1 MKHFLN
7 ILFLSVLLSAF
18 SCSGGKKDNMRSR
31 HPDNTPE
38 IGTTEILGGETVAV
52 RGYTGDHEFNTKMKL
67 LDLEIMDCYQ
77 QFVFGGT
84 AQEAV
89 LNLSVEINGYGAVN
103 FLDYKTKTDTEK
115 KIAKCILRDIEE
127 LVFRPGSER
136 EINYRLVY
144 KPIKSKKKK
153 LSNISDKRS
162 RMISALPD
170 MAVFKKCYEAA
181 LSRNPHIGGDFTISF
196 EITEKGKAQ
205 NALIVANSFQNAD
218 VPLCVI
224 KRLLKTYFPESD
236 VTDKVQIKFKYGT
249 APPPNSSIGERKKTM
264 DIDL

>member
-1 MKHFLN
+1 LKHFLN
-7 ILFLSVLLSAF
+7 IVIFTLVLTLI
-18 SCSGGKKDNMRSR
+18 SCSGGKKDNMSSR
-31 HPDNTPE
+31 HPDNSPE
-38 IGTTEILGGETVAV
+38 IGTTEILGGETIAV

-67 LDLEIMDCYQ
+67 LDLEIMDCYK
-77 QFVFGGT
+77 QFVSGGT

-89 LNLSVEINGYGAVN
+89 LNLSIEIDAYGTIQ
-103 FLDYKTKTDTEK
+103 FMDYKIKTKTEK
-115 KIAKCILRDIEE
+115 KIVQCILGDIEE

-136 EINYRLVY
+136 EVNYQLVY

-162 RMISALPD
+162 RMISALPN

-196 EITEKGKAQ
+196 EITEEGKAK
-205 NALIVANSFQNAD
+205 NALIVTSSFRNSD

-249 APPPNSSIGERKKTM
+249 TPPLNSSIGERKKTM

>member
-1 MKHFLN
+1 MRYFQLLLLL
-7 ILFLSVLLSAF
+7 ILLPTL
-18 SCSGGKKDNMRSR
+18 SCSSGKKDNMKGR
-31 HPDNTPE
+31 HPDNSPE

-52 RGYTGDHEFNTKMKL
+52 RGYTVDHEFNTKMKL
-67 LDLEIMDCYQ
+67 LDIEIMDCYQ
-77 QFVFGGT
+77 QFVSGGA
-84 AQEAV
+84 AQEVV

-103 FLDYKTKTDTEK
+103 FLDYKTKTETEK

-136 EINYRLVY
+136 EVDYRLVY
-144 KPIKSKKKK
+144 KPVKSKKKK
-153 LSNISDKRS
+153 LSNISGKRS

-170 MAVFKKCYEAA
+170 MAVFRKCYEAA
-181 LSRNPHIGGDFTISF
+181 LSRNPHISGDFTISF
-196 EITEKGKAQ
+196 EITAEGRAQ
-205 NALIVANSFQNAD
+205 NALIVANSFQNTD

-224 KRLLKTYFPESD
+224 KRLLKTHFPESD

-249 APPPNSSIGERKKTM
+249 APPPTTSIGERKKIM

>member
-1 MKHFLN
+1 LKYFYH
-7 ILFLSVLLSAF
+7 ILILSVLLSAL
-18 SCSGGKKDNMRSR
+18 SCSSGKKDNMRSR

-38 IGTTEILGGETVAV
+38 IGTTEILGGETIVV

-67 LDLEIMDCYQ
+67 LDLEIMDCYK
-77 QFVFGGT
+77 QFVSGGT

-89 LNLSVEINGYGAVN
+89 LNLNVEIDGYGSVK
-103 FLDYKTKTDTEK
+103 FMDYKTKTKTEK

-136 EINYRLVY
+136 EVNYRLVY
-144 KPIKSKKKK
+144 KPTKSKKKK
-153 LSNISDKRS
+153 ISKISDKRS
-162 RMISALPD
+162 RMIAALPD

-181 LSRNPHIGGDFTISF
+181 LSRNPHVGGDFTISF
-196 EITEKGKAQ
+196 EITEKGEAKEAM
-205 NALIVANSFQNAD
+205 IVTNSFRNTD

-236 VTDKVQIKFKYGT
+236 VTDKVSIKFKYGT
-249 APPPNSSIGERKKTM
+249 IPPPNSSIGERKKTL

>member
-1 MKHFLN
+1 LKYFLN
-7 ILFLSVLLSAF
+7 IVIFTLVFTLL

-67 LDLEIMDCYQ
+67 LDIEIMDCYQ
-77 QFVFGGT
+77 QNVSGGA
-84 AQEAV
+84 AQEAI

-103 FLDYKTKTDTEK
+103 FMDYKIKTPIEK
-115 KIAKCILRDIEE
+115 KIAQCILRDIEE
-127 LVFRPGSER
+127 LVFRPGAER
-136 EINYRLVY
+136 EVNYQLVY

-153 LSNISDKRS
+153 VANITGKRS
-162 RMISALPD
+162 RMIGALPD

-196 EITEKGKAQ
+196 EITEKGEAK
-205 NALIVANSFQNAD
+205 NALIVTSSFQNAD

-249 APPPNSSIGERKKTM
+249 VAPPNSSIGERKKTM